1 VHNACGPDISRFI
14 QQSTE
19 DRASDVFEAAQSQF
33 DVLAKGASVGANGGS
48 IIASSLKGVSQEEI
62 QFAYDSATSGNKV
75 VILGGSKSQGLDF
88 LINDQRFELATVS
101 KNSVDTVGSAILR
114 KIESNTRV
122 ASGASIVIDGRA
134 ANLSRGTAEQA
145 MRNVILDPAYDKTAP
160 TVTIYTAQGKLV
172 YSYPK

>member
-1 VHNACGPDISRFI
+1 MQP
-14 QQSTE
+14 E
-19 DRASDVFEAAQSQF
+19 DFSATKKSKCYGALSSFA
-33 DVLAKGASVGANGGS
+33 VLAKGESVGANGGS

-122 ASGASIVIDGRA
+122 AVIPPPING
-134 ANLSRGTAEQA
+134 LQ
-145 MRNVILDPAYDKTAP
+145 K
-160 TVTIYTAQGKLV
+160 
-172 YSYPK
+172 

>member
-1 VHNACGPDISRFI
+1 LQP
-14 QQSTE
+14 E
-19 DRASDVFEAAQSQF
+19 DFSATTKSKCYGALSSFA
-33 DVLAKGASVGANGGS
+33 VLAKGESVGANGGS

-62 QFAYDSATSGNKV
+62 QFAYDSATFGNKV

-101 KNSVDTVGSAILR
+101 KNSTVTVQRSILE
-114 KIESNTRV
+114 KIDSKTRV

-145 MRNVILDPAYDKTAP
+145 MKNVMSDALYDQKAP
-160 TVTIYTAQGKLV
+160 TITIYTAQGKLV